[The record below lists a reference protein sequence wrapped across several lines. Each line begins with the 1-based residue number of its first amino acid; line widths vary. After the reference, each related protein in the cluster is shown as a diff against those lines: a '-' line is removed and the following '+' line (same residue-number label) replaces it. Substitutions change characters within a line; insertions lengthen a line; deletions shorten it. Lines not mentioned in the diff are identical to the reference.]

1 MSNANNGP
9 LGDRGNAGPQ
19 PSAGQPYHRQPAYG
33 SPQPS
38 RGGRFFAWIRSSQV
52 KRGHDRWI
60 GGVCD
65 GIARRL
71 GWNTTLVRAL
81 MVVATLFFGAGAAFY
96 GLAWFV
102 LPDERD
108 NQILAEDLING
119 KWDWN
124 CIGALL
130 CCLVAICLPGAGW
143 FAFAL
148 TALVLWLLL
157 NRQIYAPNVPP
168 NQWQQPPYG
177 QAPYGQPQYGQPQ
190 YGGPSYGRPV
200 PPASPSPAQSNP
212 YTQPMQASGAYNG
225 AANTASSP
233 ESQSPQPQRPQPQQ
247 PQYHAYQQQANGPA
261 AFATANVPPTFT
273 APVAPVAQTP
283 TQPRR
288 GRRKPA
294 GPLLVLM
301 MFGLTMI
308 ACALCVWCIMTYG
321 VQGGQRGTEYTLQ
334 ACAAFVGGICLVTG
348 IVIVALGF
356 AGRRTGGLHPL
367 TWISVFMSLVMV
379 MALASY
385 SLFSY
390 RINTGIPSSY
400 KRVNVSGITTMGS
413 TASEMSRYEQGIVAQ
428 GNDYATDVLHI
439 DLSDYAKNNGPHKVD
454 LQDGTQG
461 TTSCPTGTLNVVAS
475 SAQVVVTLPNGCW
488 WAFGSDGNFYNIT
501 DFVGSSDGLTL
512 DSGNIYVSLMGN
524 DSTKS
529 VVKKRALGTY
539 DTYDRSCGSYGDESG
554 IEDFDD
560 ETDTEDGTDTGADST
575 RTDSPF
581 KDGDVDKAYRE
592 IYDNHQYWPCFTGDG
607 KAPVMPAG
615 LRINTMATIGGSVAV
630 QYASD
635 NTLGKAGKE

>member
-148 TALVLWLLL
+148 AALVLWLLL
-157 NRQIYAPNVPP
+157 NRQIYAPNVRPA
-168 NQWQQPPYG
+168 QWQQPPYG

-190 YGGPSYGRPV
+190 YGSPSYGQPV
-200 PPASPSPAQSNP
+200 PPASPSPTQSNP

-233 ESQSPQPQRPQPQQ
+233 ESQSHQPQRLQPQQ
-247 PQYHAYQQQANGPA
+247 PPYHAYQQQVNGPA

-273 APVAPVAQTP
+273 APAAPVAQTP
-283 TQPRR
+283 TSPRR

-321 VQGGQRGTEYTLQ
+321 VQGGQQGTEYTLQ

-348 IVIVALGF
+348 IVIIALGF

-367 TWISVFMSLVMV
+367 TWISIFMSLVMV
-379 MALASY
+379 
-385 SLFSY
+385 
-390 RINTGIPSSY
+390 
-400 KRVNVSGITTMGS
+400 RVI
-413 TASEMSRYEQGIVAQ
+413 R
-428 GNDYATDVLHI
+428 
-439 DLSDYAKNNGPHKVD
+439 
-454 LQDGTQG
+454 
-461 TTSCPTGTLNVVAS
+461 C
-475 SAQVVVTLPNGCW
+475 SA
-488 WAFGSDGNFYNIT
+488 I
-501 DFVGSSDGLTL
+501 GLTRAFPHP
-512 DSGNIYVSLMGN
+512 
-524 DSTKS
+524 TK
-529 VVKKRALGTY
+529 
-539 DTYDRSCGSYGDESG
+539 GSMC
-554 IEDFDD
+554 
-560 ETDTEDGTDTGADST
+560 
-575 RTDSPF
+575 
-581 KDGDVDKAYRE
+581 RE
-592 IYDNHQYWPCFTGDG
+592 
-607 KAPVMPAG
+607 
-615 LRINTMATIGGSVAV
+615 
-630 QYASD
+630 
-635 NTLGKAGKE
+635 